1 MGDKDFDVTMGSFD
15 EAEICEVVGLYILHN
30 LGEKYRKERISL
42 YRDDGLAYLLWTSA
56 PEAERIRKSVIKLF
70 KNEFSVNIVSETNLK
85 VVNFVYST
93 LTLSTGKYEPYS
105 KPDNKPLNINVN
117 SNHPPTIVKNLAE
130 SISRRINK
138 LSSDKTV
145 FNNFK

>member
-42 YRDDGLAYLLWTSA
+42 YRDDGLACLLWTSA